1 MDEINKGQSLDALN
15 VRGQTNELD
24 AFTIRLK
31 MNTRGQQP
39 VVRTLTDLFQL
50 DKMHETVLT
59 KLTSTQSQFLLADQP
74 FKDFE
79 HNTFVVQVTLAQPV
93 PGETFSFDIL
103 YQSDSSNNQREQDLT
118 AVYFTDEIN
127 RLQKQFDERFESVF
141 QLKSKQ
147 NMDPKKVQFARST
160 LSNLLGGISY
170 FTGRDSFVVENI
182 R

>member
-24 AFTIRLK
+24 AFSIRLK

-59 KLTSTQSQFLLADQP
+59 KLTSKQSQFLLADQP

-103 YQSDSSNNQREQDLT
+103 YQSDS
-118 AVYFTDEIN
+118 
-127 RLQKQFDERFESVF
+127 
-141 QLKSKQ
+141 
-147 NMDPKKVQFARST
+147 
-160 LSNLLGGISY
+160 
-170 FTGRDSFVVENI
+170 
-182 R
+182 